1 MIRKPKL
8 KNLRE
13 KQGRKPGGQKGHKGI
28 TLELSSNPDKIIR
41 HTLENCAYCGNNL
54 KEEETEKVERRQ
66 VYEIPEIKVNIEEHQ
81 SEKKKCRSC
90 GKTNKSKFPEGIN
103 NVVQYGLRLKSY
115 IVYLMNAQL
124 LPYQRTQEIFE
135 DLFGHKLSQGTLNNT
150 NSSCYELLE
159 ETEEKIKESL
169 SKTDIIHLDESGLY
183 VNKKRQWLHVVG
195 TQRLTYYKHHA
206 KRGREA
212 IDSIG
217 ILPLYQGRAIHD
229 FWKSYMLYDCQHGLC
244 NVHHLRELKFIAEE
258 QKQLWAKKM
267 IELLLEIKQ
276 EREKRIE
283 NREESLREI
292 EIREYE
298 KKYHQIIEEGIQLE
312 KPQEEVFKKKKRGRK
327 KQSKAKNLLDRF
339 INYEKEVLGYMY
351 DFQVPFDN
359 NQAERDIRMIKLQQ
373 KISGCFRSDRGA
385 EYFCRIRGYISTAK
399 KQGVNVLEA
408 IESVFDRNPFQ
419 LYRTE

>member
-1 MIRKPKL
+1 
-8 KNLRE
+8 
-13 KQGRKPGGQKGHKGI
+13 
-28 TLELSSNPDKIIR
+28 
-41 HTLENCAYCGNNL
+41 
-54 KEEETEKVERRQ
+54 
-66 VYEIPEIKVNIEEHQ
+66 
-81 SEKKKCRSC
+81 
-90 GKTNKSKFPEGIN
+90 
-103 NVVQYGLRLKSY
+103 
-115 IVYLMNAQL
+115 MNAQL